1 MERLEKLS
9 KLNELFL
16 TYQSLFTKKQIEY
29 FNYYY
34 ELDFTYQEIADKF
47 KVSRNAIFDSI
58 KKVEESLIIY
68 ERNFGL
74 VERRKKR
81 LKLIDK
87 YFDTKDEKYLVM
99 LKRMDE

>member
-1 MERLEKLS
+1 MERLEKLN

-16 TYQSLFTKKQIEY
+16 TYQSLFTDKQIEY

-34 ELDFTYQEIADKF
+34 ELDYTYQEIADKF
-47 KVSRNAIFDSI
+47 NVSRNAIFDSI

-68 ERNFGL
+68 EKNFEL
-74 VERRKKR
+74 VKRRKKR
-81 LKLIDK
+81 LELLDK
-87 YFDTKDEKYLVM
+87 YFETKNEKYLFD